1 MVYAIFEKNNE
12 GTEYF
17 QNKEKKNLDSWKKIE
32 DKRKNILK
40 DFIKECKFKNKDI
53 IQSVTDNK
61 QHHIIENK

>member
-1 MVYAIFEKNNE
+1 MPLAPFDSKDNNN
-12 GTEYF
+12 YF
-17 QNKEKKNLDSWKKIE
+17 QNIEKKNLDSWKKIE

-40 DFIKECKFKNKDI
+40 DFLNECKSKNEDI